1 MNQQVID
8 ELASRCLLGL
18 ADETERAALS
28 AILAE
33 SPDARERFTEHASLH
48 AALIRE
54 AKAGA
59 LTNSQSSFFS
69 STGNEPAKPSRTRR
83 FWLPAA
89 AAAVFIAMATVITM
103 AWPGNAS
110 AALDQMILAL
120 DQETDRAYRIEV
132 LDEVPQQPPPERD
145 DRGRY
150 PAGAFLD
157 GASLW
162 LRGSDHFVLQQN
174 LPNGET
180 RMMGGDGTS
189 SWSIRG
195 KGPVRI
201 SDDASRFGGGVIAKR
216 REIAFLDLRNQVG
229 ELGRLYQLSGPER
242 SADGKTSVLHGV
254 RKSSASGGAREVG
267 IWFDPATGLIHRITL
282 KGLPRDQ
289 GGPESI
295 TIALV
300 SAEPLAADF
309 FSHQSHHE
317 PERPVV
323 RESPA
328 GP

>member
-1 MNQQVID
+1 MNPQVID

-18 ADETERAALS
+18 ADEAERAALS
-28 AILAE
+28 ALLAE
-33 SPDARERFTEHASLH
+33 SPDARERFMEHASLH

-59 LTNSQSSFFS
+59 LADSPSVIFTSKE
-69 STGNEPAKPSRTRR
+69 NEPAKPLQKRR

-89 AAAVFIAMATVITM
+89 AAAVFIAMATVLTT

-110 AALDQMILAL
+110 AALERMILAL

-132 LDEVPQQPPPERD
+132 LDEGPQQPPPERD

-157 GASLW
+157 GAMLW
-162 LRGSDHFVLQQN
+162 LRGSDHFVLEQD

-180 RMMGGDGTS
+180 RIMGGDGTS

-216 REIAFLDLRNQVG
+216 REIAFLDLRTQVG
-229 ELGRLYQLSGPER
+229 ELGSLYQLSRPER
-242 SADGKTSVLHGV
+242 SEDGKTKVLHGT
-254 RKSSASGGAREVG
+254 RKSSATGGAREVW
-267 IWFDPATGLIHRITL
+267 IWFDPASGLIHRITL

-289 GGPESI
+289 GGPEGI

-300 SAEPLAADF
+300 STAPLAADF

-328 GP
+328 GR